1 VSQTEARTPN
11 TEYRTPKTEHRL
23 RIEAVE
29 LADVRLRLKAPFITS
44 FGATTER
51 TCMIVTVHAGGL
63 SGLGECVAFEG
74 PWYSYETLRT
84 ARHVMVDFLIP
95 RLVGADLSGPE
106 EVWDLFAS
114 IRGHNMAKAAI
125 EMACWDLFAKA
136 RRVALSSLVGGERAS
151 VPVGVSIGIQPSPE
165 ALVATAGRYLADG
178 YGRLKLKIAPGTDIS
193 FVKAVR
199 QAYPDAAL
207 QVDANSAYS
216 LSDAGVFRAM
226 DDFGLLLIEQP
237 LGPDDIVDHRELQR
251 QLQTPICLDESI
263 DSPDDARH
271 ALDLGSCRIINI
283 KAGRVG
289 GHRQSRGIHD
299 LCLERGARVW
309 CGGMLETNIGRA
321 HNVALASLPGFTLPG
336 DISASERYYE
346 NDIAAPDFHIDASSS
361 IRVPTGPGIGVEL
374 LPNVPWERRELF
386 AAETVLPVG

>member
-1 VSQTEARTPN
+1 MTEHRTPN
-11 TEYRTPKTEHRL
+11 AERAL
-23 RIEAVE
+23 RVEAVE
-29 LADVRLRLKAPFITS
+29 LADVLLRLKAPFVTS

-51 TCMIVTVHAGGL
+51 TCTIVTVHAGGL
-63 SGLGECVAFEG
+63 AGLGECVAFEG

-95 RLVGADLSGPE
+95 RILDVDLFGPE
-106 EVWDLFAS
+106 EVWDLFAP

-136 RRVALSSLVGGERAS
+136 RQVSLSSLLGGERHC

-165 ALVATAGRYLADG
+165 DLVATAGRYLAEG
-178 YGRLKLKIAPGTDIS
+178 YRRLKLKIAPKKDVS
-193 FVKAVR
+193 SVKAVR
-199 QAYPDAAL
+199 KEYPDAVL

-216 LSDAGVFRAM
+216 PSDAGVFRAM

-237 LGPDDIVDHRELQR
+237 LGPDDIVDHRDLQK

-263 DSPDDARH
+263 HSPDDAGH

-289 GHRQSRGIHD
+289 GHRQSRRIHD
-299 LCLERGARVW
+299 LCRERQAPVW

-321 HNVALASLPGFTLPG
+321 HNVALASLAGFTLPG

-346 NDIAAPDFHIDASSS
+346 EDVAEPDFHIDADSS
-361 IRVPTGPGIGVEL
+361 IAVPTGPGIGVEI

-386 AAETVLPVG
+386 RTETVLAVT